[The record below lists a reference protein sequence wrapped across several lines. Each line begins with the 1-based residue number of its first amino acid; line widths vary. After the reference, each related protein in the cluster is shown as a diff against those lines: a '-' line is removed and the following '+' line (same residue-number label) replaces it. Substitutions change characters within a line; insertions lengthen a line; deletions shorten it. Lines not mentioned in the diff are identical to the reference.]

1 MNNNELFVTL
11 VSSLTSQAWMQLGK
25 IKNPVTDKIEKNLDA
40 ASMSID
46 MLSML
51 QEKTKQLIQQKLEY
65 MSETKKEVI
74 EFIEQMNTKQFQDV
88 QQFFDTMPKLK
99 HAIKVKNPKT
109 KVESEVTLNGLADFF
124 V

>member
-25 IKNPVTDKIEKNLDA
+25 IKNPVTDKIEKSLDA

-51 QEKTKQLIQQKLEY
+51 QEKTKNNLDEYESKLLEQSLNDLR
-65 MSETKKEVI
+65 MNFVFEKNAEAADDNIKKDDKSKEKKKPKTSKKKVVTKK
-74 EFIEQMNTKQFQDV
+74 K
-88 QQFFDTMPKLK
+88 K
-99 HAIKVKNPKT
+99 
-109 KVESEVTLNGLADFF
+109 
-124 V
+124 

>member
-51 QEKTKQLIQQKLEY
+51 QEKTKNNLDEYESKLLEQSLNDLR
-65 MSETKKEVI
+65 MNFVFEKNSESKDANLEKDDKIKEKKKPKTTKKKVA
-74 EFIEQMNTKQFQDV
+74 
-88 QQFFDTMPKLK
+88 PKK
-99 HAIKVKNPKT
+99 KK
-109 KVESEVTLNGLADFF
+109 
-124 V
+124 